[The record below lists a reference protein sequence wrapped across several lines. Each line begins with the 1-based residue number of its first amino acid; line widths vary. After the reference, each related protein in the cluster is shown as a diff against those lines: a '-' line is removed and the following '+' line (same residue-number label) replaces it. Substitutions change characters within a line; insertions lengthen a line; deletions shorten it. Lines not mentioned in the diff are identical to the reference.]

1 MVYLK
6 SLADMIQD
14 SSCDISIESVRVVG
28 DGFSEVD
35 HLIESFLHL

>member
-1 MVYLK
+1 MIDLK
-6 SLADMIQD
+6 SLANVIQN